1 MSFGFNELKETEITE
16 ETCQNF
22 VKVRSFMDV

>member
-16 ETCQNF
+16 ETFQNF
-22 VKVRSFMDV
+22 VKVKSFMDV